1 LLPAVI
7 GRVFEVV
14 NASVT
19 ATPAVV
25 STRLSAAMVMDT
37 AVGAARAMMPLGAP
51 ADAVVS
57 VSVCTVMP
65 VVEPAVATPM
75 VRPAR
80 VMMKGVLVAEMPA
93 PAVDI
98 TNEFVPGFDDVAVM
112 AATDVLPA
120 RLFEGAAVVAKN
132 PEG

>member
-1 LLPAVI
+1 MLPAVV
-7 GRVFEVV
+7 GRVFEAV

-25 STRLSAAMVMDT
+25 STRLSAAMVMET
-37 AVGAARAMMPLGAP
+37 AVGVVRAMMPLGEP

-65 VVEPAVATPM
+65 VVDPMVPAPM

-80 VMMKGVLVAEMPA
+80 VMVKGVPA
-93 PAVDI
+93 GMGATAMVI
-98 TNEFVPGFDDVAVM
+98 TKRLFVVSCVDVAVKDP
-112 AATDVLPA
+112 TDEVPA
-120 RLFEGAAVVAKN
+120 RLSEGCALPKN
-132 PEG
+132 PAG